1 MTEFSDIVGFI
12 IFGLYCYVVLSVIGL
27 ILLENRN
34 PAKTLIWVF
43 VLTLLPI
50 IGLILYIFLGQDFRR
65 KKIISKKSIDR
76 ISRKDTTKYL
86 NSNIKIDFEKIPHNV
101 IQMVNLLSN
110 NSDLPIYAKNRI
122 EIFSSGKDSFDAF
135 FADIIRATEHIH
147 IEFYIIANDTT
158 GIRLRDLLVK
168 KAQEGVRVRVIYD
181 YLGSFSLDKKF
192 LQPLK
197 DAGAYVQAFLPI
209 HRQIGLSKINYR
221 NHRKLIVIDGKIGY
235 IGGMNIA
242 NRYIVGNHL
251 GLWRDT
257 MVRFEGS
264 AVHGLQNAFLVDWFF
279 VESKLITDKKYYPTP
294 RVFENNFVQIISS
307 GPDTDWE
314 TIMQGII
321 AMIHT
326 AKKYIY
332 IHTPYF
338 LPTEPILS
346 ALQIASLS
354 GVDIRLMLPKRVDT
368 KMIQLATHSYLRQV
382 LEAGIRVFLYKNNF
396 LHSKAI
402 VADDYISTIGTANMD
417 FRSYEQN
424 FEINAFVYDKDTAI
438 SLRKAFENDLKSCEE
453 ITLEQW
459 KKRKRKERLKDSIA
473 RLFSPIM

>member
-1 MTEFSDIVGFI
+1 MSIFSNIISIIV
-12 IFGLYCYVVLSVIGL
+12 FGLVLSVIVL

-34 PAKTLIWVF
+34 PAKTLIWIL
-43 VLTLLPI
+43 VLILLPV
-50 IGLILYIFLGQDFRR
+50 IGLILYVFIGQDFRR
-65 KKIISKKSIDR
+65 KKIISRKSIDR
-76 ISRKDTTKYL
+76 ISRKNISKYL
-86 NSNIKIDFEKIPHNV
+86 NQNIDVDFEQIPNDAKQ
-101 IQMVNLLSN
+101 ISYLLSN
-110 NSDLPIYAKNRI
+110 NSELPIYTDNRI
-122 EIFSSGKDSFDAF
+122 EIFTSGKDCFEAF
-135 FADIIRATEHIH
+135 FTDIQRATEHIH
-147 IEFYIIANDTT
+147 IEFYIIANDTI
-158 GIRLRDLLVK
+158 GIRLRDLLIK
-168 KAQEGVRVRVIYD
+168 KAKEGVRIRVIYD
-181 YLGSFSLDKKF
+181 YLGSFSMNKKF

-197 DAGAYVQAFLPI
+197 EAGAYVQAFLPI

-221 NHRKLIVIDGKIGY
+221 NHRKLIIIDGKIGY
-235 IGGMNIA
+235 TGGMNIA

-257 MVRFEGS
+257 MARFEGA
-264 AVHGLQNAFLVDWFF
+264 AVHGLQNAFLVDWYF
-279 VESKLITDKKYYPTP
+279 VESKLISDKKYYPVP
-294 RVFENNFVQIISS
+294 RTFENNFVQIVSS

-321 AMIHT
+321 AMIHS

-354 GVDIRLMLPKRVDT
+354 GVDVRLMLPQRVDT
-368 KMIQLATHSYLRQV
+368 KMIQLATHSYIKHV
-382 LEAGIRVFLYKNNF
+382 LEAGVRVFFYQNNF

-402 VADDYISTIGTANMD
+402 VADDYVSTIGTANMD

-424 FEINAFVYDKDTAI
+424 FELNAFIYDDKTAI
-438 SLRKAFENDLKSCEE
+438 SLRLAFENDLKSCKE

-459 KKRKRKERLKDSIA
+459 KKRKRIDRLKDSVA
-473 RLFSPIM
+473 RIFSPIM

>member
-1 MTEFSDIVGFI
+1 MSIFSNIVSI
-12 IFGLYCYVVLSVIGL
+12 IVFGLVLSVIVL

-34 PAKTLIWVF
+34 PAKTLIWIL
-43 VLTLLPI
+43 VLILLPV
-50 IGLILYIFLGQDFRR
+50 IGLILYIFIGQDFRR
-65 KKIISKKSIDR
+65 KKIISRKSIDR
-76 ISRKDTTKYL
+76 ISRKNISKYL
-86 NSNIKIDFEKIPHNV
+86 NQNIDVDFEQIPNDAKQ
-101 IQMVNLLSN
+101 ISYLLSN
-110 NSDLPIYAKNRI
+110 NSELPIYTDNRI
-122 EIFSSGKDSFDAF
+122 EIFTSGKDCFEAF
-135 FADIIRATEHIH
+135 FTDIQRATEHIH
-147 IEFYIIANDTT
+147 IEFYIIANDTI
-158 GIRLRDLLVK
+158 GIRLRDLLIK
-168 KAQEGVRVRVIYD
+168 KAKEGVRIRVIYD
-181 YLGSFSLDKKF
+181 YLGSFSMNKKF

-197 DAGAYVQAFLPI
+197 EAGAYVQAFLPV

-221 NHRKLIVIDGKIGY
+221 NHRKLIIIDGKIGY
-235 IGGMNIA
+235 TGGMNIA

-257 MVRFEGS
+257 MVRFEGA
-264 AVHGLQNAFLVDWFF
+264 AVHGLQNAFLVDWYF
-279 VESKLITDKKYYPTP
+279 VESKLISDKKYYPVP
-294 RVFENNFVQIISS
+294 RTFENNFVQIVSS

-321 AMIHT
+321 AMIHS

-354 GVDIRLMLPKRVDT
+354 GVDVRLMLPQRVDT
-368 KMIQLATHSYLRQV
+368 KMIQLATHSYLKHV
-382 LEAGIRVFLYKNNF
+382 LEAGVRVFFYQNNF

-402 VADDYISTIGTANMD
+402 VADDYVSTIGTANMD

-424 FEINAFVYDKDTAI
+424 FELNAFIYDDKTAI
-438 SLRKAFENDLKSCEE
+438 SLRLAFENDLKSCKE

-459 KKRKRKERLKDSIA
+459 KKRKKIDRLKDSVA
-473 RLFSPIM
+473 RIFSPIM